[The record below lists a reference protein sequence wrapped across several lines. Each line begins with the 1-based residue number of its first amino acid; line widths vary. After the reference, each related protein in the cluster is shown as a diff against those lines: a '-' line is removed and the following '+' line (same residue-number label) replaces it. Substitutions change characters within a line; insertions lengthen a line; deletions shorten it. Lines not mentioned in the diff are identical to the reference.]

1 MIDMSLLLSFLVF
14 AGILLFM
21 IGAYSYINYSR
32 EHHTLM
38 EKIKKNES
46 TQVWEAA
53 KASPESGKNDKQ
65 ISNKILKRY
74 FLKIISMAG
83 NLSKPKDKKE
93 LSHLQ
98 KIFLRAGYRSNKTMT
113 IYFGV
118 KAILTILLPAGFYSL
133 RFFYPYIKLM
143 NPAYFLMILFML
155 ALAGFYSPT
164 IWIRAKI
171 ARRKDKIFKGFPDM
185 LDMLV
190 VCVEAGVGLNAAIY
204 RISEELKFSYKEISE
219 ELQILNWE
227 LKAGKSRR
235 EALKNL
241 ADRIDLEDVKSLVT
255 LLIQTE
261 RFGTSVAKAL
271 RVYSDTMRTR
281 RFQRAEE
288 MAAQIAVKLLFPLI
302 FFIFPSLFIAILGPA
317 IIQVIRLRGG

>member
-1 MIDMSLLLSFLVF
+1 MINIPLLLSFLAF
-14 AGILLFM
+14 AGILLLV
-21 IGAYSYINYSR
+21 IGIYSYINYSR
-32 EHHTLM
+32 EHNTLI

-46 TQVWEAA
+46 AHVWEESS
-53 KASPESGKNDKQ
+53 KSPESDKTLKQ
-65 ISNKILKRY
+65 ISDKIIKRY
-74 FLKIISMAG
+74 FLKVIAMAG
-83 NLSKPKDKKE
+83 NLSKPKSKKE

-98 KIFLRAGYRSNKTMT
+98 KIFLRAGYRSNKSMT

-118 KAILTILLPAGFYSL
+118 KVILTILLPTAFYSL
-133 RFFYPYIKLM
+133 RFFIPNIKLLH
-143 NPAYFLMILFML
+143 PSYLLMILFVL
-155 ALAGFYSPT
+155 ASIGFYSPT
-164 IWIRAKI
+164 LWIRAKI

-204 RISEELKFSYKEISE
+204 RISEELKFSYREISE

-241 ADRIDLEDVKSLVT
+241 AVRVDLEDVKSLVT

-261 RFGTSVAKAL
+261 KFGTSVAKAL

-288 MAAQIAVKLLFPLI
+288 MAAKIALKLLFPLI

-317 IIQVIRLRGG
+317 IIQVMRLRGG